1 MEGAPFGAWALAW
14 DTTVTCNYILMC
26 AHFRSGELAAEY
38 EDKKKSMQQAQEET
52 NFSYHKKRVH
62 SIFNSY

>member
-1 MEGAPFGAWALAW
+1 MYMYMH
-14 DTTVTCNYILMC
+14 VKH

-38 EDKKKSMQQAQEET
+38 EGKKKSMQQAQEET

-62 SIFNSY
+62 STVLLFVRNKR